1 MGDDELAELRK
12 RRMAQL
18 QQQAG
23 DQQGMQEE
31 LERQQRQKSQIQM
44 ILMQVLEP
52 DARERLNTIKLTK
65 PEFAGAV
72 EQQLVALAQSGRL
85 QEEDY
90 RCTAQGAAQAARAK
104 EAGLLHYQTI
114 MKAGVL
120 YSGGKDSSLASI
132 MLGTYHEVELNT
144 FVFDPLRQIPAL
156 SAAAEALGYPLK
168 KRVFEK
174 GMLDKMAD
182 LVIAKGYP
190 NDAINAVHQA
200 AVESLA
206 AEYDVVGDGT
216 RFDDRVPML
225 SRETVQSLMSR
236 TGCSYVRPLLGYPRR
251 EVDRLA
257 DQLLVVKYGETGAIP
272 NGDYESEIRDAIRA
286 RGLDPASLFPAHHEQ
301 SLVVG
306 RKA

>member
-1 MGDDELAELRK
+1 
-12 RRMAQL
+12 
-18 QQQAG
+18 
-23 DQQGMQEE
+23 
-31 LERQQRQKSQIQM
+31 
-44 ILMQVLEP
+44 
-52 DARERLNTIKLTK
+52 
-65 PEFAGAV
+65 
-72 EQQLVALAQSGRL
+72 
-85 QEEDY
+85 
-90 RCTAQGAAQAARAK
+90 
-104 EAGLLHYQTI
+104 

-120 YSGGKDSSLASI
+120 YSGGKDSSLAAI
-132 MLGTYHEVELNT
+132 LLGTYHEVELNT
-144 FVFDPLRQIPAL
+144 FVFDPLRQIPSL
-156 SAAAEALGYPLK
+156 EAAAEALGYPLK
-168 KRVFEK
+168 KRVFRE
-174 GMLDKMAD
+174 GMLDEMAD

-257 DQLLVVKYGETGAIP
+257 DQIFVVNYGETGTIR
-272 NGDYESEIRDAIRA
+272 NGDYESEIRDTIRA
-286 RGLDPASLFPAHHEQ
+286 RGLDPSSLFPAHHEQ